1 MSDDSLLKNG
11 KKAALRILERMRGP
25 ALVLLRSATPW
36 FERADAQPTVKIRN
50 DKGQTFDP
58 SPTPRAPVL
67 TLGTGGF
74 QLSMDIQDGDPAL
87 GVPLESDHTN
97 YLATGKVSDPASSR
111 VHDVGLTTVL
121 PFRWLGDKIAALSGE
136 LYLGHPGKKFHL
148 KFNRDQLKIELEW
161 PTGQGRLELGFGAS
175 LGAAR
180 ETDPVEATVGIGG
193 FKAWAQGVDA
203 ALLVAMSENAVPF
216 PPDNVI
222 GKIKSGSGETFI
234 R

>member
-25 ALVLLRSATPW
+25 ALVLLRSATPR
-36 FERADAQPTVKIRN
+36 FERADAQPTVKIRS

-67 TLGTGGF
+67 TFGTGGF
-74 QLSMDIQDGDPAL
+74 QISMDIQDGDPAL

-97 YLATGKVSDPASSR
+97 YLATGKVSDPASAR

-136 LYLGHPGKKFHL
+136 LYMGHAGKKLHV
-148 KFNRDQLKIELEW
+148 KISRDQLLIEFEV
-161 PTGQGRLELGFGAS
+161 PDGSGRINIGAGAS
-175 LGAAR
+175 MRAAR
-180 ETDPVEATVGIGG
+180 SGDDVAAKPG
-193 FKAWAQGVDA
+193 FTAWAQGVDA
-203 ALLVAMSENAVPF
+203 ALILAMSENLVPYD
-216 PPDNVI
+216 PDI
-222 GKIKSGSGETFI
+222 GTIASGSATTYI